1 MWKISVL
8 VRLDDVDQTKT
19 IYDSDVDQMKRIVD
33 FDVEEM
39 KALILFHKAMV
50 VL

>member
-1 MWKISVL
+1 MWKINVL
-8 VRLDDVDQTKT
+8 VTLDDVDPKKR

-33 FDVEEM
+33 SDVEEM